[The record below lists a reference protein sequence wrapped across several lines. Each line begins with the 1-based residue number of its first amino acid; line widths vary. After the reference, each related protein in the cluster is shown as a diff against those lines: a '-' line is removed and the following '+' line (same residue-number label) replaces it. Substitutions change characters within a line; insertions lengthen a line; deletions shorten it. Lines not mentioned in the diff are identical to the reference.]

1 MATSKQVQAAK
12 QNVKK
17 AQRAASQKRTIANL
31 PESTRRGLGKQAARG
46 RRRGGQAGHALER
59 KACRMGADSR
69 VFSIVMEIASVQD
82 SLPHSQRNSV
92 SNRGSLPCSALFR

>member
-46 RRRGGQAGHALER
+46 RRRGGQAGHALEDR
-59 KACRMGADSR
+59 NREQLH
-69 VFSIVMEIASVQD
+69 EIAK
-82 SLPHSQRNSV
+82 
-92 SNRGSLPCSALFR
+92 RGKSRAARRWGSGI